1 MQLINGFPRELL
13 NSSVQERT
21 AFFENYTMPHP
32 RLIESVK
39 QLTDSIYESAKPP
52 IVFVFGPTGVG
63 KSTLIRKVRKNLIE
77 SALPDLFEDRARIPC
92 AVIEA
97 ATPEFSN
104 FDWKDFYVR
113 GLTALQEPLIDNKVD
128 PDSAK
133 KKPNPDKNKLK
144 LRLSFEEALRQRH
157 PDAFFIDEAQN
168 LGKLSSGRK
177 LKDQTDCIKSI
188 ANISGVQFVLV
199 GTYELI
205 VLRNLSAQL
214 CRRSIDV
221 HFSRYQSTP
230 EDLKIFENIVKT
242 FQYYLP
248 LPEIPDLAS
257 HWDFCYERTIGCVG
271 ILKDWLSRTLS
282 AVLKTNPSA
291 KTITYKDLMK
301 HAWSVEQCRI
311 MLTEAMEAEGKFRDK
326 DAGKNDLRMAL
337 GLVASQASTSQ
348 VTSQSDTA
356 TPQGK
361 GKTRNVGK
369 PNPTRRP
376 TGERNDS

>member
-1 MQLINGFPRELL
+1 MQSIGGFSHELL
-13 NSSVQERT
+13 DCSIKERI
-21 AFFENYTMPHP
+21 AFFDNYTMPHP
-32 RLIESVK
+32 RLFEAVQK
-39 QLTDSIYESAKPP
+39 LTDSIYESAKPP

-63 KSTLIRKVRKNLIE
+63 KSTLIRKVSKTLIE
-77 SALPDLFEDRARIPC
+77 TALPDLFENKGRIPC
-92 AVIEA
+92 AAIEA

-104 FDWKDFYVR
+104 FDWKDLYVR
-113 GLTALQEPLIDNKVD
+113 GLTTLQEPLIDNKVE
-128 PDSAK
+128 PNSARK
-133 KKPNPDKNKLK
+133 QTNPDKNRGK

-188 ANISGVQFVLV
+188 ANISGVQFILV

-214 CRRSIDV
+214 CRRSVDI
-221 HFSRYQSTP
+221 HFPRYQSKP
-230 EDLKIFENIVKT
+230 EDLKVFENIVRT

-248 LPEIPDLAS
+248 VPEMPDLAS

-282 AVLKTNPSA
+282 AVLKADSSA
-291 KTITYKDLMK
+291 RTITYKDLEK
-301 HAWSVEQCRI
+301 HAWSIEQCKV
-311 MLTEAMEAEGKFRDK
+311 MLAEAMEAEGKFRDK
-326 DAGKNDLRMAL
+326 DAGKNDLRIAL
-337 GLVASQASTSQ
+337 GLAASQPSIKQMPSQSETATSQ
-348 VTSQSDTA
+348 NKQ
-356 TPQGK
+356 
-361 GKTRNVGK
+361 KTRNVGK

-376 TGERNDS
+376 TGEQSDG